1 MISSYTANLAAFLTV
16 TRMEAPI
23 SSVQDLAK
31 SEQMSYGMLL
41 GGSTQQ
47 YFEQASKTDQTLRTM
62 LTHMNDNGEGVYPPR
77 LVKSNDD
84 GIKYSEFI
92 VIILKKKWFLKK
104 MVLKK
109 VF

>member
-1 MISSYTANLAAFLTV
+1 
-16 TRMEAPI
+16 MEAPI

-92 VIILKKKWFLKK
+92 VIILKKKWF
-104 MVLKK
+104 
-109 VF
+109 